1 METTIADRFKILI
14 KELRMSN
21 NSFAIS
27 IGKNSQTINYIVE
40 GKSKPSYDVLDAIFS
55 KYPDINPT
63 WLMRGE
69 GDIIR
74 KKQAESNTGQMV
86 DKIEQFFASKYE
98 LLLEQKNSV
107 IAEQRFM
114 LEIMKGQ
121 LGKLSDVIGETQ
133 TLALWSEI
141 QARA

>member
-14 KELRMSN
+14 KELRMTN

-27 IGKNSQTINYIVE
+27 IGKASTSINYIVD
-40 GKSKPSYDVLDAIFS
+40 GKSKPGYELLEAVF
-55 KYPDINPT
+55 KVYPQISRD
-63 WLMRGE
+63 WLLMGE
-69 GDIIR
+69 GDIFR

-114 LEIMKGQ
+114 LEIMKVQ

-133 TLALWSEI
+133 TLPLWSEI